1 MTVSLVTMLCSARKI
16 MKSVMSWV
24 YFFFRKTDK
33 LCLQTKFNRVRV
45 RERMWCVRERER
57 KREREGR
64 VKEDGNSVGKCVC
77 VCLSFFC
84 LSADTA

>member
-1 MTVSLVTMLCSARKI
+1 MPLTMTVSLVTMLCSARKI

-45 RERMWCVRERER
+45 RERER

-64 VKEDGNSVGKCVC
+64 VKEDGNSVGKCV
-77 VCLSFFC
+77 
-84 LSADTA
+84 